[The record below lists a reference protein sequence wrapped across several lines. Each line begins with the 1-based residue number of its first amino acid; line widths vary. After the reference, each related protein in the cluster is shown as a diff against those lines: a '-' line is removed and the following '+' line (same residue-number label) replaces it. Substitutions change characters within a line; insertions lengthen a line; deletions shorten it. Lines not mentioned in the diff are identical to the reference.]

1 MASRGRGNIAVSEDA
16 FLDAVRK
23 TNSLSNK
30 VLARRFEC
38 TSKTIYR
45 YKKENPDVV
54 KKAEVIIAEL
64 SDLGLTPK
72 LMSFDNFYNIPVII
86 EWKEML
92 DNRLITEKR
101 KSAVIRSLWHVC
113 KHLKQHPK
121 VLQLEDCSRLNV
133 KMRNMFLKDEKAP
146 KGLSYT
152 TLREALR
159 SYFMLIKHL
168 SGEYLTSKG
177 IGKETLPNYGMY
189 SKQRVFKKVRE
200 EFEKIILDSVEE
212 YDKGLELLGIA
223 KFMYYTGTRI
233 SATLN
238 FNFNERR
245 YELGKDIWMLEVKDK
260 GEKGGIKWD
269 KYLIGYAL
277 EEFKEYCSKR
287 FNIPIDELED
297 KLPLTT
303 DILFPSFSGKRTT
316 LVGRIFKKAL
326 IKSGI
331 KYKDFPPTHIWR
343 HTFAQ
348 DFLRASGWNYDL
360 CASLGGWKS
369 TYVLKRAYGKMGVD
383 AKTDGLKKAMGLPVT
398 EETHELRW

>member
-287 FNIPIDELED
+287 FNIPIDELN
-297 KLPLTT
+297 
-303 DILFPSFSGKRTT
+303 F
-316 LVGRIFKKAL
+316 IF
-326 IKSGI
+326 
-331 KYKDFPPTHIWR
+331 
-343 HTFAQ
+343 
-348 DFLRASGWNYDL
+348 
-360 CASLGGWKS
+360 SLGMIVAIDS
-369 TYVLKRAYGKMGVD
+369 SF
-383 AKTDGLKKAMGLPVT
+383 
-398 EETHELRW
+398 